1 MQSVIITKLPFDVP
15 KEPLTEARIEELRR
29 QQIEPFQ
36 HYQIP
41 RAIIQLKQGFGRLI
55 RKKTDKGVVSIL
67 DSRMR
72 RRGYGKQFIESLPSC
87 RVVNQLEEVRKFI
100 VASRL

>member
-1 MQSVIITKLPFDVP
+1 
-15 KEPLTEARIEELRR
+15 
-29 QQIEPFQ
+29 
-36 HYQIP
+36 
-41 RAIIQLKQGFGRLI
+41 LKQGFGRLI

-72 RRGYGKQFIESLPSC
+72 RRGYGKQFIESLPPC
-87 RVVNQLEEVRKFI
+87 RVVNQLEEVREFI